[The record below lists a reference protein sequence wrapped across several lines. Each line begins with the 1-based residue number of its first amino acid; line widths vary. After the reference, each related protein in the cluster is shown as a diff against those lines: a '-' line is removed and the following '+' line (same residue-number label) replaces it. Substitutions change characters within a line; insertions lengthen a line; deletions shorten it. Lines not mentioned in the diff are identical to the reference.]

1 MVKDSGKVS
10 TLRHHYQDDLEA
22 FTWSALVAIGIATQD
37 RKINSKMS
45 EHLFIMHWL
54 TIAKKR
60 KLFSRSIVNE
70 LQWLIDEGKKKSLN
84 AQLKFKIE
92 YLYSTSSGDVTMQND
107 YFKFTHT
114 IEVLR
119 NNGWESFLLTPEK
132 WRDLHEKIK
141 VRDGN
146 FIFMDDTRLQE
157 CFGIQGEIVNPF
169 CIRVYGDVAFA
180 KLTFIKHNLAVEFVK
195 HISNE
200 FYHFHFLQVSNA

>member
-1 MVKDSGKVS
+1 MVRDSGRVS

-22 FTWSALVAIGIATQD
+22 FTWSALVAIGIAIKD
-37 RKINSKMS
+37 HKIYSKMS

-54 TIAKKR
+54 AIAKKR
-60 KLFSRSIVNE
+60 KIFSKSIVSE
-70 LQWLIDEGKKKSLN
+70 LQWLIDEGKKKSIN

-92 YLYSTSSGDVTMQND
+92 YLYSTSSGDVSMQND

-141 VRDGN
+141 VREGD

-157 CFGIQGEIVNPF
+157 CFGVQGEIVKPF
-169 CIRVYGDVAFA
+169 CIRVYGDIEFA
-180 KLTFIKHNLAVEFVK
+180 KLTFIKHNLPAEFVK
-195 HISNE
+195 HVSNE
-200 FYHFHFLQVSNA
+200 FYHFHFLLVSNA

>member
-1 MVKDSGKVS
+1 MVRDSGRVS
-10 TLRHHYQDDLEA
+10 TLRHHYQDDLET
-22 FTWSALVAIGIATQD
+22 FTWSALVAIGIAIKD
-37 RKINSKMS
+37 HKIYSKMS

-54 TIAKKR
+54 AIAKKR
-60 KLFSRSIVNE
+60 KIFSKSIVSE

-92 YLYSTSSGDVTMQND
+92 YLYATSSGDVTMQND

-132 WRDLHEKIK
+132 WQGLHESIK
-141 VRDGN
+141 VRKGD
-146 FIFMDDTRLQE
+146 FIFMDDARLQE
-157 CFGIQGEIVNPF
+157 CFGVQGEIVKPF
-169 CIRVYGDVAFA
+169 CIRVYGDVEFA
-180 KLTFIKHNLAVEFVK
+180 KLTFIKHNLPVEFVK

-200 FYHFHFLQVSNA
+200 FHYFNFLSVK

>member
-1 MVKDSGKVS
+1 MVRDSGRVS
-10 TLRHHYQDDLEA
+10 TLRHHYQDDLET
-22 FTWSALVAIGIATQD
+22 FTWSALVAIGIAIKD
-37 RKINSKMS
+37 HKIYSKMS

-54 TIAKKR
+54 AIAKKR
-60 KLFSRSIVNE
+60 KIFSKSIVSE

-92 YLYSTSSGDVTMQND
+92 YLYATSSGDVTMQND

-132 WRDLHEKIK
+132 WQGLHESIK
-141 VRDGN
+141 VRKGD
-146 FIFMDDTRLQE
+146 FIFMDDARLQE
-157 CFGIQGEIVNPF
+157 CFGVQGEIVKPF
-169 CIRVYGDVAFA
+169 CIRVYGDIEFA
-180 KLTFIKHNLAVEFVK
+180 KLTFIKHNLPVEFVK

-200 FYHFHFLQVSNA
+200 FHYFNFLSVK

>member
-1 MVKDSGKVS
+1 MVRDSGRVS

-22 FTWSALVAIGIATQD
+22 FTWSALVAIGIAIKD
-37 RKINSKMS
+37 HKIYSKMS

-54 TIAKKR
+54 AIAKKR
-60 KLFSRSIVNE
+60 KIFSKSIVSE

-92 YLYSTSSGDVTMQND
+92 YLYATSSGDVTMQND

-119 NNGWESFLLTPEK
+119 NNGCESFLLTPEK
-132 WRDLHEKIK
+132 WQGLHESIK
-141 VRDGN
+141 VRKGD

-157 CFGIQGEIVNPF
+157 CFGVQGEIVKPF
-169 CIRVYGDVAFA
+169 CIRVYGDVEFA
-180 KLTFIKHNLAVEFVK
+180 KLTFIKHNLPVEFVK

-200 FYHFHFLQVSNA
+200 FYYFNFLSVK